1 MSEQHEESTMKVL
14 EASEEDVF
22 YAEWGRETFKNNLTF
37 ANEVLRQ
44 LVTLSSSLLGGAIA
58 FLEKTNIPPT
68 YIKVILIFLFLSLI
82 ASFLGLLPYEEV
94 IDIRNPKLV
103 RKFKRRALNI
113 IRIFLY
119 TSATILSIAF
129 GVAIAGVVIS
139 EV

>member
-68 YIKVILIFLFLSLI
+68 YIKVILILVFLSLI

-94 IDIRNPKLV
+94 INIRNPKLV

-113 IRIFLY
+113 KRIFLY